1 MKTIDFER
9 IFSVYM
15 NNVWFIIHICVE
27 YTINIWETKIV
38 HGFWFSVRGGV
49 CVEACIT
56 AWPIDTKQ
64 PLYLYEHLLILLLMR
79 TLYYYTLYDGGNK
92 KRTRII
98 IYYCPSTRRI
108 LCLMLFKTTRLR
120 FGNAHVCK
128 EALGRVV
135 T

>member
-9 IFSVYM
+9 IFPVYM
-15 NNVWFIIHICVE
+15 NNVWFIIHICVA

-56 AWPIDTKQ
+56 AWPIDTK

-79 TLYYYTLYDGGNK
+79 TLYYIMMERK

-108 LCLMLFKTTRLR
+108 LCLMLFKRTRLR
-120 FGNAHVCK
+120 FGNAQVCK